1 MRYFRATVEYDGT
14 DFAGFQWQ
22 KEQRTIQGDLESA
35 LNKLTGQF
43 VRVNG
48 AGRTDAG
55 VHAIGQVICFHADT
69 NIPISK
75 FSAALNSVLKKDV
88 CVKAICETDASFHA
102 RFSAKSRAYVYL
114 ILNREQ
120 PSSLLRRYALHYPST
135 LDIDAMNMG
144 AKSLIGT
151 HDFTSWS
158 NSVKES
164 RSTMR
169 NILQLKVRRVNSM
182 VLLHIEANAFLHGM
196 VRNITGTLLEV
207 GIEKKHPEDIAKITE
222 RKDRRY
228 AGPCAPA
235 HGLCL
240 VRVRYIA

>member
-1 MRYFRATVEYDGT
+1 MEYDGT

-22 KEQRTIQGDLESA
+22 KDQRSVQGDLESA
-35 LNKLTGQF
+35 LNKLTRQF
-43 VRVNG
+43 VRVQG

-55 VHAIGQVICFHADT
+55 VHALGQVICFKADT
-69 NIPISK
+69 KIPMDR
-75 FSAALNSVLKKDV
+75 FSTALNSVLKKDV
-88 CVKAICETDASFHA
+88 CIKAICETDSTFHA
-102 RFSAKSRAYVYL
+102 RFSAKSRSYIYL

-120 PSSLLRRYALHYPST
+120 PSSLLRRYSLHYPSR

-144 AKSLIGT
+144 AKELIGM

-158 NSVKES
+158 NSVKEA
-164 RSTMR
+164 RSTIR
-169 NILQLKVRRVNSM
+169 NIIHLRVRKVNSI
-182 VLLHIEANAFLHGM
+182 VILQIEANAFLHGM

-207 GIEKKHPEDIAKITE
+207 GMKKRQPEDIAKITE
-222 RKDRRY
+222 RRDRQY

-240 VRVRYIA
+240 VRVRYTA